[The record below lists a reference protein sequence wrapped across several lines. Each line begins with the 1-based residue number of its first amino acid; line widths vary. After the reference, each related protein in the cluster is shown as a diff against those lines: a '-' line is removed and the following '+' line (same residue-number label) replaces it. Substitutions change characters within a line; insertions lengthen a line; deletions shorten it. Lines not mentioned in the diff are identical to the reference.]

1 VADLSWSRYG
11 GEDCI
16 RIAGV
21 RTGADVRVHPRLR
34 GGVAGLPPT
43 AGRTVTDGADRCFV
57 PRFAFLDGTTYGV
70 VVDGVESGALERP
83 RIERPPTTE
92 VLDIHPT
99 ATTVPRN
106 LLRMYVTF
114 SGPMSEGCAADHVR
128 VVDEA
133 ANPIVGALL
142 PAAYELWDAGR
153 RRLTVLLDPARIKR
167 GLLPHREVGYP
178 LRPDTPFRLL
188 VDVGFRDA
196 SGIPLRAPAERRY
209 DVGDDERCRVAPE
222 AWTLTVP
229 PSDSVA
235 PLEVAF
241 DKPLDHGLLARCLH
255 VVGPD
260 GDRVDGTPD
269 IGPEERSWRLAPSAP
284 WRRGT
289 HVLVVD
295 PALEDLAGNSV
306 SRVFD
311 RDLTRPVDA
320 PRDARPVT
328 LTFNPR

>member
-11 GEDCI
+11 GDDCI
-16 RIAGV
+16 RIAGL

-34 GGVAGLPPT
+34 AGVAGLPQT

-57 PRFAFLDGTTYGV
+57 PRFAFLEGTTYAV
-70 VVDGVESGALERP
+70 VVDGVEAGALER
-83 RIERPPTTE
+83 RRTARAPTTE

-99 ATTVPRN
+99 ANTVPRN

-128 VVDEA
+128 VVDEG
-133 ANPIVGALL
+133 ANPIAGALL

-153 RRLTVLLDPARIKR
+153 HRLTVLLDPARIKR
-167 GLLPHREVGYP
+167 GLVPHREAGYP
-178 LRPDTPFRLL
+178 LRRNAPFRIL

-196 SGIPLRAPAERRY
+196 SGMALRAPAERRY
-209 DVGDDERCRVAPE
+209 DVGDDERRRVEPE

-260 GDRVDGTPD
+260 GDRVDGARD
-269 IGPEERSWRLAPSAP
+269 AGPEERSWRFAPSAP
-284 WRRGT
+284 WGSGT
-289 HVLVVD
+289 HMLVVD

-311 RDLTRPVDA
+311 RDLTRPADE
-320 PRDARPVT
+320 PREARAVT
-328 LTFNPR
+328 LPFDPR